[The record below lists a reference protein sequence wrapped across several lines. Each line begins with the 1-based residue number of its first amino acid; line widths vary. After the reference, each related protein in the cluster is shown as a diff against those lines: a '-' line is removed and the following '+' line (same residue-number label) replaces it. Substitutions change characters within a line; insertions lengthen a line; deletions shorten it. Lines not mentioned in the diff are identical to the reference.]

1 MRPTDSLDCSK
12 CQSPMQPGYL
22 LEEGHGNERSITA
35 WVEGQPQKSFWMGLK
50 TPRQKLAT
58 RTYRCTGCGYLESY
72 APAPATTA

>member
-1 MRPTDSLDCSK
+1 MRPADSLNCSK

-50 TPRQKLAT
+50 TPREKLAT

-72 APAPATTA
+72 APTPAA